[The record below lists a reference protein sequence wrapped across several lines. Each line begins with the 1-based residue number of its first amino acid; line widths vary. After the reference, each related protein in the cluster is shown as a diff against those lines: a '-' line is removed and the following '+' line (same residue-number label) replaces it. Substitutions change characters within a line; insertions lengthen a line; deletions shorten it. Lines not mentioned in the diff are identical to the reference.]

1 MEDMDMTDLVN
12 RVSAAKETER
22 KVAGNRG
29 VTRGKPKP
37 RHDESGDDCVEISPE
52 ARERASGKETE
63 RK

>member
-1 MEDMDMTDLVN
+1 MTDLVN

-29 VTRGKPKP
+29 VTRRKTKL
-37 RHDESGDDCVEISPE
+37 RHDESGDDCVDISQE
-52 ARERASGKETE
+52 ARERSSGKETD